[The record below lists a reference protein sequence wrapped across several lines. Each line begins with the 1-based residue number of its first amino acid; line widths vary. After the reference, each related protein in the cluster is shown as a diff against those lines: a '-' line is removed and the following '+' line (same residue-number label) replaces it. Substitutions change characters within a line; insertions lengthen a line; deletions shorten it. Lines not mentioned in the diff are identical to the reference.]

1 MIAILNITSWETKVA
16 EHLYADY
23 YFTDSE
29 DVTSENFTSYAKNHW
44 GEKRE
49 VKRQLTLEGA
59 RQLDRHDGG
68 NLYEDAY
75 RNGVRTTTRFYDF
88 HDVINEGVK
97 IFKEQNVRCDFL
109 ILFKKHKYKIENDL
123 IKLL

>member
-68 NLYEDAY
+68 NLKL
-75 RNGVRTTTRFYDF
+75 
-88 HDVINEGVK
+88 H
-97 IFKEQNVRCDFL
+97 
-109 ILFKKHKYKIENDL
+109 LFNIRSLFDHGIHVFR
-123 IKLL
+123 